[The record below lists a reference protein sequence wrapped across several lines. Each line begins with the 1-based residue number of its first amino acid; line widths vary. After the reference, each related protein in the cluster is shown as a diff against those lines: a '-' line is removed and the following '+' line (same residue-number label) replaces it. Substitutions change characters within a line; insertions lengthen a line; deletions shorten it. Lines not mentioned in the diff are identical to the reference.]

1 MNYLIFF
8 VVAQTELDD
17 ANVDLPNILSES
29 EYVLN
34 NINITESDVV
44 DLLNILDISK
54 AIGPDGISPRILQ
67 AGASI

>member
-1 MNYLIFF
+1 
-8 VVAQTELDD
+8 LDD

-34 NINITESDVV
+34 KINITESDVV

-54 AIGPDGISPRILQ
+54 AIGPDGISPRILKE
-67 AGASI
+67 GVSILKYLLYKDI